1 MSIELIRRKFTVG
14 EYHLMGEAGVFAP
27 GDRVELINGE
37 IIQMAAIGKRHA
49 TCVRRLIR
57 VFRQLPDDRAILDVQ
72 DPVELPPDSEPQP
85 DVVLLQFREDYYETA
100 HPTPSDVLLLV
111 EVSDSTI
118 EYDREV
124 KIPLYAKA
132 GIREV
137 WIVNLTEDGI
147 EIYRQPTADEYQVVQ
162 KANRGE
168 IISPLEFPEFE
179 IDVNFILS
187 SPQSKTQT

>member
-1 MSIELIRRKFTVG
+1 
-14 EYHLMGEAGVFAP
+14 MGEAGVFAP
-27 GDRVELINGE
+27 GDRVELSNGE

>member
-1 MSIELIRRKFTVG
+1 MSIELTRRKFTVA
-14 EYHLMGEAGVFAP
+14 EYHLMGEAGVFSP
-27 GDRVELINGE
+27 GDRVELIRGE

-49 TCVRRLIR
+49 TCVRRLIYR
-57 VFRQLPDDRAILDVQ
+57 LRDLPKKQALIDVQ

-100 HPTPSDVLLLV
+100 HPRSSDVLLLV

-124 KIPLYAKA
+124 KTPLYAQS

-137 WIVNLTEDGI
+137 WIVNLAEDCI
-147 EIYRQPTADEYQVVQ
+147 EIYRQPTANGYQFAQ
-162 KANRGE
+162 KAHRGE
-168 IISPLEFPEFE
+168 MVSPLEFPEFE
-179 IDVNFILS
+179 IDVNFVLGTS
-187 SPQSKTQT
+187 SAQN

>member
-1 MSIELIRRKFTVG
+1 MSIELTRRKFTVA
-14 EYHLMGEAGVFAP
+14 EYHLMGEAGVFSP
-27 GDRVELINGE
+27 GDRVELIRGE

-57 VFRQLPDDRAILDVQ
+57 VFRQLPEDRAILDVQ

-85 DVVLLQFREDYYETA
+85 DVVLLQFREDYYEAA

-124 KIPLYAKA
+124 KTPLYAQS
-132 GIREV
+132 GIREA
-137 WIVNLTEDGI
+137 WIVNLAEDCI
-147 EIYRQPTADEYQVVQ
+147 EIYRQPTADGYRFAQ
-162 KANRGE
+162 KVNRGE
-168 IISPLEFPEFE
+168 MVSPLEFPAFE
-179 IDVNFILS
+179 IDVNFVLGNAIS
-187 SPQSKTQT
+187 EN

>member
-1 MSIELIRRKFTVG
+1 
-14 EYHLMGEAGVFAP
+14 MGEAGVFAP

-162 KANRGE
+162 KANRGA
-168 IISPLEFPEFE
+168 IISPQEFPEFE

-187 SPQSKTQT
+187 SPQSKNQT